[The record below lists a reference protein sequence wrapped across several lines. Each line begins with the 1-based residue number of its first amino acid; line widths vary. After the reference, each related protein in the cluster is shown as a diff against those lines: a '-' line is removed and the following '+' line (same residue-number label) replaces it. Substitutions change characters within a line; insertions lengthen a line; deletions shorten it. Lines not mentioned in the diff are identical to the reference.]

1 MQGPRDPEKG
11 SADCSST
18 VNWAYKKVTGK
29 DIGNS
34 TDAIIN
40 NANTEVIDLANNM
53 DVNSGG
59 SNSSGPTESKLMP
72 GDILLYSRPN
82 SGYSA
87 GRKYRVGHVEMYVG
101 NGNRIGHGGGKGPKV
116 TPLTKDSKHYI
127 EARRLK
133 GITAAGA
140 GSGLVPISYDDIC
153 NNAGG
158 SSGILLSSRV
168 GSRNNMVASKQYKI
182 ARRPS
187 GGDSNIAAS
196 TTSMLTNIKN
206 SVASKGSAGQISTE
220 TVNKLITSIT
230 NLLQSIANNTA
241 DISAIY
247 NVLKTYVSGGGSSN
261 KQPVVVKKSIPA
273 PKPTT
278 TSSGS
283 DEVDSNI
290 VSLVS
295 VLADIAKG

>member
-1 MQGPRDPEKG
+1 
-11 SADCSST
+11 
-18 VNWAYKKVTGK
+18 
-29 DIGNS
+29 
-34 TDAIIN
+34 
-40 NANTEVIDLANNM
+40 
-53 DVNSGG
+53 
-59 SNSSGPTESKLMP
+59 
-72 GDILLYSRPN
+72 
-82 SGYSA
+82 
-87 GRKYRVGHVEMYVG
+87 
-101 NGNRIGHGGGKGPKV
+101 
-116 TPLTKDSKHYI
+116 
-127 EARRLK
+127 
-133 GITAAGA
+133 
-140 GSGLVPISYDDIC
+140 
-153 NNAGG
+153 
-158 SSGILLSSRV
+158 
-168 GSRNNMVASKQYKI
+168 MVASKQYKI